1 MKQLASFLSRYFSPV
16 ELGSEVVS
24 PEMDIELQMAG
35 IWQGYMQVDGKEIQP
50 VWFLLKADSGFEVFV
65 SPFEKDPFRFSG
77 LWEINDRYFSA
88 VFNGRTDTWILEGVM
103 NDEGDSIKGD
113 VIIQGDLIEIIESDM
128 SRGIFTLKK

>member
-1 MKQLASFLSRYFSPV
+1 
-16 ELGSEVVS
+16 
-24 PEMDIELQMAG
+24 MDIELQMAG

-103 NDEGDSIKGD
+103 NDERDSIKGD

>member
-1 MKQLASFLSRYFSPV
+1 
-16 ELGSEVVS
+16 
-24 PEMDIELQMAG
+24 MDIELQMAG

-113 VIIQGDLIEIIESDM
+113 VVIQGDLIEIIESDM